1 MGIYNKTKKK
11 LRYTATL
18 YQKLSASKQFSPSD
32 QKTEVYCYQLPDLPL
47 PETIYRYVQMAR
59 VTHKNTTTQQSQTTI
74 VAGVGLQKS
83 LHRRNYFPKVVSF
96 TPSETSRLGRL
107 SEPVITV
114 ASAW

>member
-1 MGIYNKTKKK
+1 MVKWLGIHIKDT
-11 LRYTATL
+11 TA
-18 YQKLSASKQFSPSD
+18 
-32 QKTEVYCYQLPDLPL
+32 
-47 PETIYRYVQMAR
+47 R
-59 VTHKNTTTQQSQTTI
+59 QSRTTI
-74 VAGVGLQKS
+74 ITGVGLQKS

>member
-18 YQKLSASKQFSPSD
+18 YQKLSASKPFPPSD
-32 QKTEVYCYQLPDLPL
+32 QKTEMYCYQLPDLPL
-47 PETIYRYVQMAR
+47 PDAIYRYDQMAR
-59 VTHKNTTTQQSQTTI
+59 NIYKTTTTQRSQTTI

-83 LHRRNYFPKVVSF
+83 LHCKVYFPKVVSF

-114 ASAW
+114 ANAW